1 METTIRLALLFII
14 IILVILVYVLKH
26 KLNKNII
33 EQEQAIKK
41 IEEQQKEERSY
52 IETTVKEV
60 MTPRTSI
67 FALNIEETIEQNL
80 NEIVEQGFSRIPLY
94 RDSIDNI
101 VGVLYIKDILK
112 VDKSQKLKTLSRKA
126 MYVPESMRIYKMF
139 EEFKIR
145 QSHMAIIIDEYGGTA
160 GIVTIED
167 ILEEIV
173 GEIRDEYDV
182 ETDPIVKVSDNLYDI
197 LGDTLV
203 EEINEQLDIKLP
215 LSDEYDTISGLV
227 QSMLGKVANKDD
239 QVKDNGFVIKVTEV
253 ENKRIEKVRLVLT
266 EIKEDNFESERNRNS
281 WKLN

>member
-14 IILVILVYVLKH
+14 IILVILVCILKH

-139 EEFKIR
+139 EEFKIK

-203 EEINEQLDIKLP
+203 EEVNEQLDIKLP

-281 WKLN
+281 

>member
-1 METTIRLALLFII
+1 
-14 IILVILVYVLKH
+14 
-26 KLNKNII
+26 
-33 EQEQAIKK
+33 
-41 IEEQQKEERSY
+41 
-52 IETTVKEV
+52 
-60 MTPRTSI
+60 
-67 FALNIEETIEQNL
+67 
-80 NEIVEQGFSRIPLY
+80 
-94 RDSIDNI
+94 
-101 VGVLYIKDILK
+101 
-112 VDKSQKLKTLSRKA
+112 
-126 MYVPESMRIYKMF
+126 
-139 EEFKIR
+139 
-145 QSHMAIIIDEYGGTA
+145 MAIIIDEYGGTA

>member
-1 METTIRLALLFII
+1 
-14 IILVILVYVLKH
+14 
-26 KLNKNII
+26 
-33 EQEQAIKK
+33 
-41 IEEQQKEERSY
+41 
-52 IETTVKEV
+52 

-139 EEFKIR
+139 EEFKIK

-203 EEINEQLDIKLP
+203 EEVNEQLDIKLP